1 MLAFWFVVIY
11 NLLEDRRILEA
22 WRHPWLKNLF
32 LYYIK
37 QIDSLWSITEQ
48 ANAYANMEFDR

>member
-1 MLAFWFVVIY
+1 MLAFWFVLIY

-22 WRHPWLKNLF
+22 WRHPWLKKFTSL
-32 LYYIK
+32 LHK